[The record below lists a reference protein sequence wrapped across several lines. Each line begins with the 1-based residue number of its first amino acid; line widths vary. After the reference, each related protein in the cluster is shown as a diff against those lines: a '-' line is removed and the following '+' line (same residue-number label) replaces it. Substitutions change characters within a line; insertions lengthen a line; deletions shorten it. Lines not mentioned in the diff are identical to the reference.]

1 MLSQAFF
8 NRISKMTTANISDAL
23 ARLNRLLPLKEKQD
37 RLDPSLRTLHREI
50 LRSFAERGCPPSRA
64 QIAAQTGKDEVD
76 TALQRLAEDDLIVLS
91 PDRRLVTG
99 AYPFTL
105 EERAHRVT
113 IGGVTVHA
121 MCALDALSVAPMFEI
136 RTRVN
141 SVCHVSAAPV
151 EILMQGEQL
160 LSARPEHPCIG
171 IRWQGTSGCAA
182 QSLCM
187 EMVFLADAAT
197 ADGWQQKDRGNASV
211 FDLPAAV
218 AFGARFFRP
227 LLA

>member
-1 MLSQAFF
+1 
-8 NRISKMTTANISDAL
+8 MTTATVNDAL

-37 RLDPSLRTLHREI
+37 RLDPSLRALHREI
-50 LRSFAERGCPPSRA
+50 LRSFAEHGYPPSRG
-64 QIAAQTGKDEVD
+64 QIATQTGKDGVD
-76 TALQRLAEDDLIVLS
+76 AALQRLARDDLIVLS

-99 AYPFTL
+99 AYPFTV

-113 IGGVTVHA
+113 IGEVAVHA

-141 SVCHVSAAPV
+141 SVCHASAAPV
-151 EILMQGEQL
+151 EILMHGEQL

-187 EMVFLADAAT
+187 EMVFLADATT
-197 ADGWQQKDRGNASV
+197 ADAWQQKDRGNASV

-218 AFGARFFRP
+218 EFGARFFQP